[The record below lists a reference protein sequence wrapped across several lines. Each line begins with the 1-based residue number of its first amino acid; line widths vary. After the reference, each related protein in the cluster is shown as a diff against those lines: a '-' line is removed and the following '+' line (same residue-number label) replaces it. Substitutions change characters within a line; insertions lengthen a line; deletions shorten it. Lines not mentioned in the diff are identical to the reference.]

1 MASSVI
7 KPSATTIWNILD
19 GFLIDLASSQDKI
32 CSEAPSLSK
41 SLYQGLVDLVCKG
54 DTRVLDNIDFGKP
67 YYPFILITYYILFH
81 RHNLETAVAVYKKLE
96 EAYKKH
102 PYTFDP
108 DEECSLKVLGKVIE
122 DFTILKE
129 QPLEEYKG
137 RLGTRLRETVLK
149 IKDIRCYQES
159 WSSAFKELVI
169 SRLDPEEGIRILR
182 EIIDKLDKLERII
195 IDEEVLEGY
204 NLIIYGNPAPV
215 VGFLKYIIDSVYKAL
230 EDAFKELRNKENE
243 IEDLERKIND
253 LQKYIPRLRRVGEI
267 VKDIKDIIISI
278 LFHASPLIAGAI
290 TYQLTG
296 TWLYTLAVSLLF
308 IIFLLLSLY
317 GLLYTKRKK
326 LNKIKKEVESFI
338 EERIL
343 REIYETIWSI
353 S

>member
-1 MASSVI
+1 MASPI
-7 KPSATTIWNILD
+7 IRPSATTIWNILD
-19 GFLIDLASSQDKI
+19 GFLIDLAASQDKI
-32 CSEAPSLSK
+32 CGEALSLSK

-54 DTRVLDNIDFGKP
+54 NTRILDDINFGKP

-102 PYTFDP
+102 PYTYDP
-108 DEECSLKVLGKVIE
+108 DEECSLKALEKVID
-122 DFTILKE
+122 DFIILKE
-129 QPLEEYKG
+129 QPLEVYRG
-137 RLGTRLRETVLK
+137 RLGARLRETVLK
-149 IKDIRCYQES
+149 IKDIRCYQEG

-182 EIIDKLDKLERII
+182 ETIDKLDKLERII

-204 NLIIYGNPAPV
+204 NLIVYGNPPTV
-215 VGFLKYIIDSVYKAL
+215 VRFLKYISDSVYRAL
-230 EDAFKELRNKENE
+230 EDVFKELKNKENE
-243 IEDLERKIND
+243 LKNLERKIND
-253 LQKYIPRLRRVGEI
+253 LQKYIPRLRGMGEI
-267 VKDIKDIIISI
+267 VKDIKDIILTLS
-278 LFHASPLIAGAI
+278 HALPFIAGAI

-296 TWLYTLAVSLLF
+296 TWPYTLAVSLLF
-308 IIFLLLSLY
+308 ALPLLLLY

-326 LNKIKKEVESFI
+326 SNKIKKEVESFI

-343 REIYETIWSI
+343 REIYETIWRSV

>member
-1 MASSVI
+1 MKATG
-7 KPSATTIWNILD
+7 TTIWNILD
-19 GFLIDLASSQDKI
+19 GFLIDLGASQDKI
-32 CSEAPSLSK
+32 CSEAPSSSK
-41 SLYQGLVDLVCKG
+41 SLYRGLVDLVCKG
-54 DTRVLDNIDFGKP
+54 NTRILDDIDFGKP
-67 YYPFILITYYILFH
+67 YYPFILITYYIIFH
-81 RHNLETAVAVYKKLE
+81 RHNLETAVAVYRKLE
-96 EAYKKH
+96 EAYEKH

-108 DEECSLKVLGKVIE
+108 DEECSLKALGEVIE

-149 IKDIRCYQES
+149 IRDIRCYQEG
-159 WSSAFKELVI
+159 WGSAFKELVI
-169 SRLDPEEGIRILR
+169 SRLDPEEGRRILK
-182 EIIDKLDKLERII
+182 ETIDKLDKLERII

-204 NLIIYGNPAPV
+204 NLIVYGNPPPAV
-215 VGFLKYIIDSVYKAL
+215 RFLKYISDSLRIAL

-243 IEDLERKIND
+243 LEDLERRIND

-267 VKDIKDIIISI
+267 VEDIKDILLTLS
-278 LFHASPLIAGAI
+278 HALPFIAGAV

-296 TWLYTLAVSLLF
+296 NGWYTLATFLLF
-308 IIFLLLSLY
+308 AIPLLILY
-317 GLLYTKRKK
+317 GLLCIERKK

-343 REIYETIWSI
+343 REIYETIWPI